1 MDNKVAKPYTIKE
14 EQTMNKVYTI
24 FSELLKLCP
33 RYHFDKAVERYQ
45 GDRYV
50 KTFTTWQQF
59 MAILY
64 SQIMQKDSLRDI
76 VTGLSAHA
84 ARWYHLGL
92 IGICKS
98 TLSDANA
105 RRDYRI
111 FEELFYNLLARC
123 KNQTPKHKFRFKNP
137 LYTIDASTIDLC
149 LSVFPWA
156 KFRTTKGAIK
166 LHCLYN
172 HSGALPTFL
181 TITDGKRHDVRVV
194 KDNPFPLSPDSI
206 VSIDKAYIDY
216 EWLNSLNEQGVWF
229 VTRAKTNID
238 YAVVGQHP
246 ISNKR
251 VLSDERIFLQ
261 GVLTK
266 TKYSKDLRLIRYYD
280 EERKKTLT
288 FLTNNFKLAATTITQ
303 IYESRWQIELFFK
316 WIKQNLKIKSFLG
329 TSKNAVLTQIWIA
342 MCYYLLLTYIK
353 YQTKYSFSLL
363 QLSRVIREMLFQ
375 RKALIDILTLKPG
388 RLKIGEEVPIQGAL
402 F

>member
-1 MDNKVAKPYTIKE
+1 
-14 EQTMNKVYTI
+14 MNKVYTI

-50 KTFTTWQQF
+50 KIFTTWQQF

-64 SQIMQKDSLRDI
+64 SQITQKDSLRDI

-84 ARWYHLGL
+84 ARWYHLG
-92 IGICKS
+92 ITGIHKS

-105 RRDYRI
+105 KRDYRM
-111 FEELFYNLLARC
+111 FEGLFYHLLARC
-123 KNQTPKHKFRFKNP
+123 KNLTPKHKFRFKNP

-166 LHCLYN
+166 LHCLYD

-181 TITDGKRHDVRVV
+181 TVTDGKRHDVRVV

-206 VSIDKAYIDY
+206 ISVDKAYIDY
-216 EWLNSLNEQGVWF
+216 TWLNSLDKQGVWF
-229 VTRAKTNID
+229 VTRAKSNID

-246 ISNKR
+246 ISGKG
-251 VLSDERIFLQ
+251 VLSDERISLQ
-261 GVLTK
+261 GQMTK
-266 TKYSKDLRLIRYYD
+266 AKYSKELRLIRYYD
-280 EERKKTLT
+280 EEREKMLT
-288 FLTNNFKLAATTITQ
+288 FLTNNFKLAATTIAQ
-303 IYESRWQIELFFK
+303 IYKSRWQIELFFK

-329 TSKNAVLTQIWIA
+329 TSKNAVLTQIWVA

-363 QLSRVIREMLFQ
+363 QLSRVIREMLFE
-375 RKALIDILTLKPG
+375 RKALIDILTLKPD
-388 RLKIGEEVPIQGAL
+388 RLKMRGEEPLQGVL

>member
-1 MDNKVAKPYTIKE
+1 VVTKPYTSKE

-33 RYHFDKAVERYQ
+33 RYQFDKAVEQYH

-64 SQIMQKDSLRDI
+64 SQIKQKDSLRDI

-84 ARWYHLGL
+84 ARWYHLG
-92 IGICKS
+92 ITGIYKS
-98 TLSDANA
+98 TLCDANA
-105 RRDYRI
+105 KRDYRI
-111 FEELFYNLLARC
+111 FEGLFYHLLARC
-123 KNQTPKHKFRFKNP
+123 KSLTPKHKFRFKNP

-156 KFRTTKGAIK
+156 KFRRTKGAIK
-166 LHCLYN
+166 LHCLYD
-172 HSGALPTFL
+172 HSGALPTFM
-181 TITDGKRHDVRVV
+181 TVTDGKRHDVRVA
-194 KDNPFPLSPDSI
+194 KDNTFPLLPDSI

-216 EWLNSLNEQGVWF
+216 KWLNSLDEQGVWF

-238 YAVVGQHP
+238 YTVVGQHP
-246 ISNKR
+246 VTSKK
-251 VLSDERIFLQ
+251 VLSDERICLQ

-266 TKYSKDLRLIRYYD
+266 SKYSKELRLIRYYD
-280 EERKKTLT
+280 EERQKMLT
-288 FLTNNFKLAATTITQ
+288 FLTNNFKLAATTIAQ
-303 IYESRWQIELFFK
+303 VYKSRWQIELFFK

-329 TSKNAVLTQIWIA
+329 TSKNAVMTQIWVA

-353 YQTKYSFSLL
+353 YQTKYRFSLL
-363 QLSRVIREMLFQ
+363 QLSRVIREMLFE
-375 RKALIDILTLKPG
+375 RKALIDILSLKPD
-388 RLKIGEEVPIQGAL
+388 RLKISEAVPIQGAL

>member
-1 MDNKVAKPYTIKE
+1 
-14 EQTMNKVYTI
+14 MNKVYTI

-33 RYHFDKAVERYQ
+33 RYHFDKAADQYD

-64 SQIMQKDSLRDI
+64 SQITQKDSLRDI

-84 ARWYHLGL
+84 ARWYHLG
-92 IGICKS
+92 ITGIHKS
-98 TLSDANA
+98 TLADANA
-105 RRDYRI
+105 KRDYRM
-111 FEELFYNLLARC
+111 FEGLFYNLLARC
-123 KNQTPKHKFRFKNP
+123 KNLTPKHKFRFKNP

-166 LHCLYN
+166 LHCLYA

-181 TITDGKRHDVRVV
+181 TVTDGKRHDVRVV

-206 VSIDKAYIDY
+206 VSVDKAYIDY
-216 EWLNSLNEQGVWF
+216 TWLNSLDEQGVWF
-229 VTRAKTNID
+229 VTRAKSNID

-246 ISNKR
+246 VASKK
-251 VLSDERIFLQ
+251 VLSDERICLQ
-261 GVLTK
+261 GQLTK
-266 TKYSKDLRLIRYYD
+266 AKYSKELRLIRFYD
-280 EERKKTLT
+280 EEREKLLT
-288 FLTNNFKLAATTITQ
+288 FLTNNFKLAATTIAQ
-303 IYESRWQIELFFK
+303 IYKSRWQIELFFK

-329 TSKNAVLTQIWIA
+329 TSKNAVLTQIWVA

-363 QLSRVIREMLFQ
+363 QLSRVVREMLFE
-375 RKALIDILTLKPG
+375 RKALIDILTLTPD
-388 RLKIGEEVPIQGAL
+388 RLKMRVEGPLQGVL

>member
-1 MDNKVAKPYTIKE
+1 
-14 EQTMNKVYTI
+14 MNRVYTM

-33 RYHFDKAVERYQ
+33 RYHFDKAVEQYQ

-64 SQIMQKDSLRDI
+64 SQIKQKDSLRDI

-84 ARWYHLGL
+84 ARWYHLG
-92 IGICKS
+92 ITGIYKS
-98 TLSDANA
+98 TLCDANA
-105 RRDYRI
+105 KRDYRI
-111 FEELFYNLLARC
+111 FEGLFYHLLTRC
-123 KNQTPKHKFRFKNP
+123 KNLTPKHKFRFKNP

-156 KFRTTKGAIK
+156 KFRRTKGAIK

-172 HSGALPTFL
+172 HSGALPTFM
-181 TITDGKRHDVRVV
+181 TITEGKRHDVRVV
-194 KDNPFPLSPDSI
+194 KDNTFPLLPDSI

-216 EWLNSLNEQGVWF
+216 KWLNSLDEQGIWF
-229 VTRAKTNID
+229 VTRAKTNIV

-246 ISNKR
+246 ITGKK
-251 VLSDERIFLQ
+251 VLSDERIALQ
-261 GVLTK
+261 GVLTMP
-266 TKYSKDLRLIRYYD
+266 KYPKDLRLIRYYD
-280 EERKKTLT
+280 EERQKMLT
-288 FLTNNFKLAATTITQ
+288 FLTNNFELAATTIAQ
-303 IYESRWQIELFFK
+303 IYKSRWQIEVFFK

-329 TSKNAVLTQIWIA
+329 TSKNAVMTQIWVA

-353 YQTKYSFSLL
+353 YQTKYRFSLL
-363 QLSRVIREMLFQ
+363 QLSRVIREMLFE
-375 RKALIDILTLKPG
+375 RKALIDILTLKPD
-388 RLKIGEEVPIQGAL
+388 RLKISEAVPIQGAL

>member
-1 MDNKVAKPYTIKE
+1 VTKPYPSKE

-33 RYHFDKAVERYQ
+33 RYHFDKAVEQYQ

-64 SQIMQKDSLRDI
+64 SQIKQKDSLRDI
-76 VTGLSAHA
+76 VTGLSAHT
-84 ARWYHLGL
+84 ARWYHLG
-92 IGICKS
+92 ITGICKS
-98 TLSDANA
+98 TLCDANA
-105 RRDYRI
+105 KRDYHI
-111 FEELFYNLLARC
+111 FEGLFYHLLARC
-123 KNQTPKHKFRFKNP
+123 KNLTPKHKFRFKNP

-156 KFRTTKGAIK
+156 KFRRTKGAIK
-166 LHCLYN
+166 LHCLYD
-172 HSGALPTFL
+172 HSGALPTFM
-181 TITDGKRHDVRVV
+181 TVTDGKRHDVRVV
-194 KDNPFPLSPDSI
+194 KDNTFPLSPDSI

-216 EWLNSLNEQGVWF
+216 NWLNLLNTQGVCF

-246 ISNKR
+246 ISSKK
-251 VLSDERIFLQ
+251 VLSDEHICLQ

-266 TKYSKDLRLIRYYD
+266 SKYSKELRLIRFYD
-280 EERKKTLT
+280 EDNKKMLT
-288 FLTNNFKLAATTITQ
+288 FLTNNFKLAATTIAQ
-303 IYESRWQIELFFK
+303 IYKARWQIELFFK

-329 TSKNAVLTQIWIA
+329 TSKNAVMTQIWVA

-353 YQTKYSFSLL
+353 YQTKYGFSLL
-363 QLSRVIREMLFQ
+363 QLSRVIREMLFE
-375 RKALIDILTLKPG
+375 RKALIDILTLKPD
-388 RLKIGEEVPIQGAL
+388 RLKISEAVPIQGVL

>member
-1 MDNKVAKPYTIKE
+1 
-14 EQTMNKVYTI
+14 MNKVYTI

-33 RYHFDKAVERYQ
+33 RYHFDKAVKQYN

-64 SQIMQKDSLRDI
+64 SQITQKDSLRDI

-92 IGICKS
+92 TGIYKS

-105 RRDYRI
+105 KRDYRI
-111 FEELFYNLLARC
+111 FEELFYHLLARC
-123 KNQTPKHKFRFKNP
+123 KNLTPKHKFRFKNP

-166 LHCLYN
+166 MHCLYD
-172 HSGALPTFL
+172 HAGALPTFL
-181 TITDGKRHDVRVV
+181 TVTDGKKHEVRAV
-194 KDNPFPLSPDSI
+194 KDNTFPLLPDSI

-216 EWLNSLNEQGVWF
+216 KWLNSLDEQGVWF
-229 VTRAKTNID
+229 VVTRAKTNID
-238 YAVVGQHP
+238 YAIVGQHP
-246 ISNKR
+246 VSGKK
-251 VLSDERIFLQ
+251 VLSDESIVLQ
-261 GVLTK
+261 ETLSK
-266 TKYSKDLRLIRYYD
+266 AKYSKELRLIRYYD
-280 EERKKTLT
+280 EERQKTLV
-288 FLTNNFKLAATTITQ
+288 FLTNNFKLAATTIAQ
-303 IYESRWQIELFFK
+303 IYKSRWQIELFFK

-329 TSKNAVLTQIWIA
+329 TSKNAVMTQIWVA

-363 QLSRVIREMLFQ
+363 YLSRVIREMIFE
-375 RKALIDILTLKPG
+375 RKAIIDILTLKTD
-388 RLKIGEEVPIQGAL
+388 RLKLRGDDLLQGAL

>member
-1 MDNKVAKPYTIKE
+1 
-14 EQTMNKVYTI
+14 MNRVYTI

-33 RYHFDKAVERYQ
+33 RYHFGKAVEQYQ

-64 SQIMQKDSLRDI
+64 SQIKQKDSLRDI

-84 ARWYHLGL
+84 ARWYHLG
-92 IGICKS
+92 ITGIYKS
-98 TLSDANA
+98 TLCDANA
-105 RRDYRI
+105 KRDYRI
-111 FEELFYNLLARC
+111 FEGLFYHLLTRC
-123 KNQTPKHKFRFKNP
+123 KNLMPKHKFRFKNP

-156 KFRTTKGAIK
+156 KFRRTKGAIK

-172 HSGALPTFL
+172 HSGALPTFM
-181 TITDGKRHDVRVV
+181 TITEGKRHDVRVV
-194 KDNPFPLSPDSI
+194 KDNTFPLLPDSI

-216 EWLNSLNEQGVWF
+216 KWLNSLDEQGIWF
-229 VTRAKTNID
+229 VTRAKTNIV

-246 ISNKR
+246 ITSKK
-251 VLSDERIFLQ
+251 VLSDERIALQ
-261 GVLTK
+261 GVLTMP
-266 TKYSKDLRLIRYYD
+266 KYPKDLRLIRYYD
-280 EERKKTLT
+280 EERQKMLT
-288 FLTNNFKLAATTITQ
+288 FLTNNFELAATTIAQ
-303 IYESRWQIELFFK
+303 IYKSCRQIEVFFK

-329 TSKNAVLTQIWIA
+329 TSKNAVMTQIWVA

-353 YQTKYSFSLL
+353 YQTKYRFSLL
-363 QLSRVIREMLFQ
+363 QLSRVIREMLFE
-375 RKALIDILTLKPG
+375 RKALIDILTLKPD
-388 RLKIGEEVPIQGAL
+388 RLKISEAVPIQGAL

>member
-1 MDNKVAKPYTIKE
+1 
-14 EQTMNKVYTI
+14 MNRVYTI

-33 RYHFDKAVERYQ
+33 RYHFGKAVEQYQ

-64 SQIMQKDSLRDI
+64 SQIKQKDSLRDI

-84 ARWYHLGL
+84 ARWYHLG
-92 IGICKS
+92 ITGIYKS
-98 TLSDANA
+98 TLCDANA
-105 RRDYRI
+105 KRDYRI
-111 FEELFYNLLARC
+111 FEGLFYHLLTRC
-123 KNQTPKHKFRFKNP
+123 KNLTPKHKFRFKNP

-156 KFRTTKGAIK
+156 KFRRTKGAIK

-172 HSGALPTFL
+172 HSGALPTFM
-181 TITDGKRHDVRVV
+181 TITEGKRHDVRVV
-194 KDNPFPLSPDSI
+194 KDNTFPLLPDSI

-216 EWLNSLNEQGVWF
+216 KWLNSLDEQGIWF
-229 VTRAKTNID
+229 VTRAKTNIV

-246 ISNKR
+246 ITSKK
-251 VLSDERIFLQ
+251 VLSDERIALQ
-261 GVLTK
+261 GVLTMP
-266 TKYSKDLRLIRYYD
+266 KYPKDLRLIRYYD
-280 EERKKTLT
+280 EERQKMLT
-288 FLTNNFKLAATTITQ
+288 FLTNNFELAATTIAQ
-303 IYESRWQIELFFK
+303 IYKSCRQIEVFFK

-329 TSKNAVLTQIWIA
+329 TSKNAVMTQIWVA

-353 YQTKYSFSLL
+353 YQTKYRFSLL
-363 QLSRVIREMLFQ
+363 QLSRVIREMLFE
-375 RKALIDILTLKPG
+375 RKALIDILTLKPD
-388 RLKIGEEVPIQGAL
+388 RLKISEAVPIQGAL